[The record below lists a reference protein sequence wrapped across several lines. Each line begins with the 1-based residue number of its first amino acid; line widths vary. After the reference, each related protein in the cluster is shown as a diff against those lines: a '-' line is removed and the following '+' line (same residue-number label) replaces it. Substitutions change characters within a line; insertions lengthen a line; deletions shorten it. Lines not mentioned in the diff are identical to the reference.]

1 MSNHRSSLFL
11 PKSVTRRSA
20 LKGVGAAA
28 LATGLPFSRL
38 SMASAQEDELKEGGI
53 LNVAIVGEPPSVM
66 DAQFTTA
73 TITNQ
78 ISSQVYEGLFAF
90 NSSYSPQPM
99 LVDDYELSDDGL
111 TFTFALR
118 SGVNFH
124 NGDTLTAED
133 VVASLNR
140 WGAIHTRGRTV
151 YSRMDSIQAT
161 DDLTVEMTFSAP
173 TGILPSYLARLDA
186 VIMPASIAEAAGEE
200 PLTEFIGT
208 GPFMFDEHVVDQYLR
223 LVRFDDYSARDEE
236 ADGHSGRKTAYLD
249 QIDFIPVP
257 DESVRANGL
266 ISGDYHFGDPLPPD
280 YFDSLEADPAVEAI
294 VPKPYFWYG
303 PVFNKQKG
311 VFSDQRARKAVQ
323 LAFSQSEAMRA
334 GFGRDELI
342 RIDPSLSG
350 EETIWYSTEGADD
363 YDQPDPERARALLD
377 EMGYNGEPIR
387 WAATQEYMSYYLM
400 TEYIIQQLEGI
411 GMEVDMQVMDWA
423 TLASQQSDPDAQDVF
438 VTGFN
443 QYNHPAMAVFN
454 DATWGG
460 FWDSEPKDEA
470 VRAMIEAADEEATM
484 AAVDQYTEIFW
495 EEMPLVK
502 CGDSFGLRGHRAEV
516 KNYQNVPDW
525 FFWNVGLE

>member
-1 MSNHRSSLFL
+1 MTQQRSSLLL

-20 LKGVGAAA
+20 LKGVSAAA
-28 LATGLPFSRL
+28 FATGLSFSRL
-38 SMASAQEDELKEGGI
+38 SMASAQEDELTEGGT
-53 LNVAIVGEPPSVM
+53 LRVAIVGEPPSLM
-66 DAQFTTA
+66 DAHFTTA
-73 TITNQ
+73 TVTNQ
-78 ISSQVYEGLFAF
+78 LSSQVFEGLFAF

-99 LVDDYELSDDGL
+99 LIDDYELSDDGL
-111 TFTFALR
+111 TFTFVLR
-118 SGVNFH
+118 SGVQFH
-124 NGDTLTAED
+124 NGDTLTADD

-140 WGAIHTRGRTV
+140 WGEIHTRGRTV
-151 YSRMDSIQAT
+151 YSRLEGIRAV
-161 DDLTVEMTFSAP
+161 DDLTLEMSFTGP

-186 VIMPASIAEAAGEE
+186 IIMPASIAESAGTEQ
-200 PLTEFIGT
+200 LTEFVGT
-208 GPFMFDEHVVDQYLR
+208 GPFRLEEHQIDQYVR
-223 LVRFDDYSARDEE
+223 LVRFDDYSARDE
-236 ADGHSGRKTAYLD
+236 APDGHSGRKTPYLD

-257 DESVRANGL
+257 DESVRANGV

-280 YFDSLEADPAVEAI
+280 FFDTLDGDPSVEAL

-311 VFSDQRARKAVQ
+311 IFSDQRARKAVQ

-334 GFGRDELI
+334 GFGREELI

-350 EETIWYSTEGADD
+350 EETIWYSSAGAED

-377 EMGYNGEPIR
+377 EIGYNGEPIR

-400 TEYIIQQLEGI
+400 TEYIRQELEGI
-411 GMEVDMQVMDWA
+411 GMVVEMDVMDWA
-423 TLASQQSDPDAQDVF
+423 TLAGQQSDPDAQDVF

-470 VRAMIEAADEEATM
+470 VRAMIEAADEDATM

-495 EEMPLVK
+495 DEMPLVK
-502 CGDSFGLRGHRAEV
+502 CGDSFALRGHRTEV